1 MKILHLVFHPDLNT
15 SRVNRI
21 WTEQLMASGKIT
33 TSKDMYKEYPNFQ
46 FDIEREQKDLV
57 AHDRIILQ
65 SPFYWYMCTPLMKK
79 WMDDVLT
86 YGFAYGSA
94 GDKLRGK
101 DLQIILS
108 AGGKEELYSGFD
120 IFATIHELLRPFQL
134 SAEYIN
140 MNYMLPVWMYE
151 ADSASE
157 DKIREYGNKWVEMI
171 DDPKRSHGRN
181 FIFNRLVTEGNEE
194 VEGNEKLKQL
204 LS

>member
-1 MKILHLVFHPDLNT
+1 MNILHLVFHPDLST
-15 SRVNRI
+15 SKVNRI
-21 WTEQLMASGKIT
+21 WREQLIASGKIT

-46 FDIEREQKDLV
+46 FDIEREQNDLMT
-57 AHDRIILQ
+57 HDRIILQ
-65 SPFYWYMCTPLMKK
+65 TPMYWYMCTPLLKK
-79 WMDDVLT
+79 WFDDVLT
-86 YGFAYGSA
+86 YNFAYGPD
-94 GDKLRGK
+94 GDKLKGK

-134 SAEYIN
+134 SAEYVN

-157 DKIREYGNKWVEMI
+157 EKIRQYGNQWITMI
-171 DDPKRSHGRN
+171 DDPKRANGKD
-181 FIFNRLVTEGNEE
+181 FIFNRLVSEGNAE
-194 VEGNEKLKQL
+194 VEANEALKER